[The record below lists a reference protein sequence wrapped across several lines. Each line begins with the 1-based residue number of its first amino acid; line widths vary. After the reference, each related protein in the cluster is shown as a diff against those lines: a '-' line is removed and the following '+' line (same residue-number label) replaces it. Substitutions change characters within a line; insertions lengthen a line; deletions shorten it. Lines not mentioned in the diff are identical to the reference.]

1 MQGWF
6 TIAWSIN
13 VNDDINRLKETNHMV
28 MSVGRKNTFDY
39 QCKFMVRMLNKLGK
53 EGDSLT
59 CWDY

>member
-1 MQGWF
+1 
-6 TIAWSIN
+6 
-13 VNDDINRLKETNHMV
+13 MV
-28 MSVGRKNTFDY
+28 MSVGRKKTFDY